1 MALRLEQ
8 PGIVPLG
15 QFDGYDDQLATILG
29 GEVGAIVSILV
40 SNPDLAAAD
49 ADGSDGYVGMP
60 PNQRRTIVTRNLVDS
75 NFNRPL
81 GLLDDGTSTGFSS
94 TGYGTLLGVVVGGT
108 AGRQSVGGVVL
119 GPPTALGSGK
129 ITFWDKPGLYATT
142 LDAVDPDPTMGLVPS
157 NPTIATGAPLYPT
170 ATGLLTPDVT
180 ESIEGPGGVV
190 VGRFIEFMTDGSL
203 VNTPVN
209 LVAPITG
216 SGARPL
222 EFSRAVYEF
231 YPPRT

>member
-8 PGIVPLG
+8 PGIQPLG
-15 QFDGYDDQLATILG
+15 QFDGYDDQIATILG
-29 GEVGAIVSILV
+29 GEVGAIVGILV
-40 SNPDLAAAD
+40 SNPDLAASD
-49 ADGSDGYVGMP
+49 ADGSDGYIGAP
-60 PNQRRTIVTRNLVDS
+60 PLQRRTIITRNLVAS
-75 NFNRPL
+75 NINRPL

-142 LDAVDPDPTMGLVPS
+142 LDAVDRDPVDGLLPS
-157 NPTIATGAPLYPT
+157 NLSLTVGSPLFATD
-170 ATGLLTPDVT
+170 TGLLTPDAA
-180 ESIEGPGGVV
+180 ESFE
-190 VGRFIEFMTDGSL
+190 VGLVLARFLEFMTDGSL
-203 VNTPVN
+203 VNTPVS
-209 LVAPITG
+209 LVAPVTG
-216 SGARPL
+216 PGSRPQT
-222 EFSRAVYEF
+222 FTRAVYEF